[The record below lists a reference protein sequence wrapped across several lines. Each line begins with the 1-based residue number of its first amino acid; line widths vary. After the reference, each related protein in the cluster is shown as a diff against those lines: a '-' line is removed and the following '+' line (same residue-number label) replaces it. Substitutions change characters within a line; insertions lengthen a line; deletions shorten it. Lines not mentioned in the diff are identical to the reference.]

1 MENIT
6 AKVSCFARAYHYKNS
21 TSPIF
26 ADTAAEALLGPD
38 YDRIAESMTQ
48 GVGFFLPGFNGS
60 PEEGLRLI
68 VDRQLSP
75 SVLGRSAYCERML
88 ENETRL
94 GCRQYVIFASG
105 YDTFAIRNG
114 NAALSVYELDLP
126 EVLAD
131 KEQRIENAGLTSR
144 AIYVPCDLSDSSW
157 KDQLINSGYRH
168 DQKSFGS
175 LLGISYYL
183 GKDEFRSLLATWGGM
198 ICEGS
203 AICFDYQSREE
214 SPETVTCPGQ
224 LKFTGYTS
232 GYLPQ
237 ISRTCSGDSF
247 TTATME
253 VSCFSAS
260 RCISS
265 PRLQTSRKPVS
276 RSNMP
281 LTVAAATSPS
291 EKPAAASGITP
302 RFISTSAEASSVANR
317 QGWVFRVSFSSSSVP
332 SKHCREVPGRM
343 ASQAA

>member
-21 TSPIF
+21 ASPIF

-88 ENETRL
+88 KNEIRL

-105 YDTFAIRNG
+105 YDTFAIRNS
-114 NAALSVYELDLP
+114 NAALSVYEIDLP

-131 KEQRIENAGLTSR
+131 KQRRIEKAGLESR
-144 AIYVPCDLSDSSW
+144 VVYVPCDLSETSW
-157 KDQLINSGYRH
+157 KDQLTDSGFRR

-183 GKDEFRSLLATWGGM
+183 GKEEFKSLLAAMDGLM
-198 ICEGS
+198 CEGS
-203 AICFDYQSREE
+203 AICFDYQSRED
-214 SPETVTCPGQ
+214 SPETTTNQALAQGAGEQMKAKYDAREMEALLEECGFLVYEHLDHAEMTDQ
-224 LKFTGYTS
+224 YFS
-232 GYLPQ
+232 GYNQRNPEH
-237 ISRTCSGDSF
+237 SMK
-247 TTATME
+247 A
-253 VSCFSAS
+253 
-260 RCISS
+260 
-265 PRLQTSRKPVS
+265 
-276 RSNMP
+276 
-281 LTVAAATSPS
+281 
-291 EKPAAASGITP
+291 PAGVCYILA
-302 RFISTSAEASSVANR
+302 VR
-317 QGWVFRVSFSSSSVP
+317 Q
-332 SKHCREVPGRM
+332 K
-343 ASQAA
+343 

>member
-26 ADTAAEALLGPD
+26 ADTAAETLLGQD

-88 ENETRL
+88 ENEIRL

-105 YDTFAIRNG
+105 YDTFAIRNS
-114 NAALSVYELDLP
+114 NAALSVYEIDLP

-131 KEQRIENAGLTSR
+131 KQRRIEKAGLESR
-144 AIYVPCDLSDSSW
+144 VVYVPCDLSETSW
-157 KDQLINSGYRH
+157 KDQLTDSGFRR

-183 GKDEFRSLLATWGGM
+183 GKDEFRSLLEMLGGTM
-198 ICEGS
+198 SEGS

-214 SPETVTCPGQ
+214 SPET
-224 LKFTGYTS
+224 
-232 GYLPQ
+232 
-237 ISRTCSGDSF
+237 
-247 TTATME
+247 ATNQALAQGAGEQMKAQYDAQEME
-253 VSCFSAS
+253 ALLEECGFLVYEHLDHTEMTNQYFSDYNHRNPEHSMKAPMGV
-260 RCISS
+260 CYV
-265 PRLQTSRKPVS
+265 LAVRK
-276 RSNMP
+276 
-281 LTVAAATSPS
+281 
-291 EKPAAASGITP
+291 K
-302 RFISTSAEASSVANR
+302 
-317 QGWVFRVSFSSSSVP
+317 
-332 SKHCREVPGRM
+332 
-343 ASQAA
+343 

>member
-26 ADTAAEALLGPD
+26 ADTAAEALLGQD

-105 YDTFAIRNG
+105 YDTFAIRNS
-114 NAALSVYELDLP
+114 NAALSVYEIDLP

-131 KEQRIENAGLTSR
+131 KQRRIEKAGLESR
-144 AIYVPCDLSDSSW
+144 VVYVPCDLSETSW
-157 KDQLINSGYRH
+157 KDQLTDSGFRR

-183 GKDEFRSLLATWGGM
+183 GKDEFRSLLEMLGGTM
-198 ICEGS
+198 SEGS

-214 SPETVTCPGQ
+214 SPET
-224 LKFTGYTS
+224 
-232 GYLPQ
+232 
-237 ISRTCSGDSF
+237 
-247 TTATME
+247 ATNQALAQGAGEQMKAQYDAQEME
-253 VSCFSAS
+253 ALLEECGFLVYEHLDHTEMTNQYFSDYNHRNPEHSMKAPMGV
-260 RCISS
+260 CYV
-265 PRLQTSRKPVS
+265 LAVRK
-276 RSNMP
+276 
-281 LTVAAATSPS
+281 
-291 EKPAAASGITP
+291 K
-302 RFISTSAEASSVANR
+302 
-317 QGWVFRVSFSSSSVP
+317 
-332 SKHCREVPGRM
+332 
-343 ASQAA
+343 

>member
-6 AKVSCFARAYHYKNS
+6 AKVSCFARAYHTRNN
-21 TSPIF
+21 TTHIF
-26 ADTAAEALLGPD
+26 ADTAVGLLLGED
-38 YDRIAESMTQ
+38 YDRIVQSMTQ
-48 GVGFFLPGFNGS
+48 GVGFFLTGFKGTT
-60 PEEGLRLI
+60 EEALRLI

-88 ENETRL
+88 ENEVRL

-203 AICFDYQSREE
+203 AICFDYQSRED
-214 SPETVTCPGQ
+214 SPEM
-224 LKFTGYTS
+224 
-232 GYLPQ
+232 
-237 ISRTCSGDSF
+237 
-247 TTATME
+247 TTNQALAQGAGERMKARYDGREME
-253 VSCFSAS
+253 ALLAECGFLVYEPLDHVEMTRQYFSDYNQRNPEHSMKAPAGV
-260 RCISS
+260 CYI
-265 PRLQTSRKPVS
+265 LAVRK
-276 RSNMP
+276 
-281 LTVAAATSPS
+281 
-291 EKPAAASGITP
+291 K
-302 RFISTSAEASSVANR
+302 
-317 QGWVFRVSFSSSSVP
+317 
-332 SKHCREVPGRM
+332 
-343 ASQAA
+343 

>member
-6 AKVSCFARAYHYKNS
+6 AKVSCFARAYHTRNN
-21 TSPIF
+21 TTHIF
-26 ADTAAEALLGPD
+26 ADTAVGLLVGED
-38 YDRIAESMTQ
+38 YDRIARSMTQ
-48 GVGFFLPGFNGS
+48 GVGFFLPGFKGTT
-60 PEEGLRLI
+60 EEALRLI

-75 SVLGRSAYCERML
+75 PVLGRSAYCERML
-88 ENETRL
+88 ENEVRL

-144 AIYVPCDLSDSSW
+144 AIYVTCDLSESSW

-203 AICFDYQSREE
+203 AICFDYHSREDR
-214 SPETVTCPGQ
+214 PET
-224 LKFTGYTS
+224 
-232 GYLPQ
+232 
-237 ISRTCSGDSF
+237 
-247 TTATME
+247 TTNQALAQGAGERMKARYDGREME
-253 VSCFSAS
+253 ALLEECGFLVYEHLDHTEMTNQYFSDYNQRNPEHSMKAPAGV
-260 RCISS
+260 CYI
-265 PRLQTSRKPVS
+265 LAVRK
-276 RSNMP
+276 
-281 LTVAAATSPS
+281 
-291 EKPAAASGITP
+291 K
-302 RFISTSAEASSVANR
+302 
-317 QGWVFRVSFSSSSVP
+317 
-332 SKHCREVPGRM
+332 
-343 ASQAA
+343 

>member
-88 ENETRL
+88 ENEIRL

-105 YDTFAIRNG
+105 YDTFAIRNS
-114 NAALSVYELDLP
+114 NAALSVYEIDLP

-131 KEQRIENAGLTSR
+131 KQRRIEKAGLESR
-144 AIYVPCDLSDSSW
+144 VVYVPCDLSETSW
-157 KDQLINSGYRH
+157 KDQLTDSGFRR

-183 GKDEFRSLLATWGGM
+183 GKDEFRSLLEMLGGIM
-198 ICEGS
+198 SEGS

-214 SPETVTCPGQ
+214 SPET
-224 LKFTGYTS
+224 
-232 GYLPQ
+232 
-237 ISRTCSGDSF
+237 
-247 TTATME
+247 ATNQALAQGAGEQMKAQYDAQEME
-253 VSCFSAS
+253 ALLEECGFLVYEHLDHTEMTNQYFSDYNHRNPEHSMKAPMGV
-260 RCISS
+260 CYV
-265 PRLQTSRKPVS
+265 LAVRK
-276 RSNMP
+276 
-281 LTVAAATSPS
+281 
-291 EKPAAASGITP
+291 K
-302 RFISTSAEASSVANR
+302 
-317 QGWVFRVSFSSSSVP
+317 
-332 SKHCREVPGRM
+332 
-343 ASQAA
+343 